1 MELDTLLFNT
11 TFMKKFR
18 FLYIA
23 AAALLFAACANEE
36 DGIGNSGPVAATV
49 QADIVKNVTR
59 ATVDDT
65 WSNNDAIGVNVTSI
79 GYTIGNNV
87 KYTTTG
93 DGNFTSDNPIYF
105 ADATETVNFNA
116 YYPYQENVDGNGI
129 VNNWNMAEVKEGEPC
144 PADFLFANDATAT
157 KSSPQVQFI
166 GDNKFKHCM
175 SMIRLTF
182 RAGNGINANNA
193 ILKNQLKLKGIYKT
207 GSINTQTGEVTVS
220 GDRGIY
226 ESDVDNKSLK
236 NDVTCTCEF
245 IVFPQSLDNN
255 KMDIEF
261 EVADNGTINTYTTSL
276 PSSTNNEF
284 KSGYLYTY
292 TISIHNT
299 GVVIDK
305 AGITAWLP
313 SDEGGLDAEL
323 Q

>member
-1 MELDTLLFNT
+1 
-11 TFMKKFR
+11 MKKFKI
-18 FLYIA
+18 LYIA

-36 DGIGNSGPVAATV
+36 DGIGNNGPVAATV

-93 DGNFTSDNPIYF
+93 DGKFTSDNPIYF
-105 ADATETVNFNA
+105 ADARETVNFNA

-144 PADFLFANDATAT
+144 PADFLFATGATAT
-157 KSSPQVQFI
+157 KSSPQVQFT
-166 GDNKFKHCM
+166 GDNQFKHCM

-182 RAGNGINANNA
+182 KAGDGINLYNA

-207 GSINTQTGEVTVS
+207 GSINTVKGEVTIS

-226 ESDVDNKSLK
+226 ESDVDDKSLK
-236 NDVTCTCEF
+236 DGVTCEF

-255 KMDIEF
+255 KMDIELD
-261 EVADNGTINTYTTSL
+261 VADNGTINTYTTSL
-276 PSSTNNEF
+276 GSSTNNEF
-284 KSGYLYTY
+284 KGGYKYTY
-292 TISIHNT
+292 TISINNT
-299 GVVIDK
+299 GVVIDN
-305 AGITAWLP
+305 AGITKWQTI
-313 SDEGGLDAEL
+313 EGGSLDAE
-323 Q
+323 QQ

>member
-1 MELDTLLFNT
+1 
-11 TFMKKFR
+11 MKKFR

-36 DGIGNSGPVAATV
+36 DGIGNNGPVAATV
-49 QADIVKNVTR
+49 KADIVKNVTR
-59 ATVDDT
+59 ATTGNT
-65 WSNNDAIGVNVTSI
+65 WSNNDAIGVYVTST

-93 DGNFTSDNPIYF
+93 DGKFTSENPIYF
-105 ADATETVNFNA
+105 ADARETVNFNA

-144 PADFLFANDATAT
+144 SADFLFATGATAT
-157 KSSPQVQFI
+157 KSSPQVQFT
-166 GDNKFKHCM
+166 GDNQFKHCM

-182 RAGNGINANNA
+182 KAGDGINASNA
-193 ILKNQLKLKGIYKT
+193 FLWNKLKLKGIYKT
-207 GSINTQTGEVTVS
+207 GSINTLTGEVTVS

-226 ESDVDNKSLK
+226 ESDVNDKSLK
-236 NDVTCTCEF
+236 NGVTCEF

-255 KMDIEF
+255 KMDIEL
-261 EVADNGTINTYTTSL
+261 EVADNGSINTYTASL

-284 KSGYLYTY
+284 KGGYLYTY
-292 TISIHNT
+292 PIRINNT

-313 SDEGGLDAEL
+313 SEEGGLDAV
-323 Q
+323 QQ

>member
-1 MELDTLLFNT
+1 
-11 TFMKKFR
+11 MKKFR

-36 DGIGNSGPVAATV
+36 DGIGNNGPVAATV

-59 ATVDDT
+59 ATTGNT
-65 WSNNDAIGVNVTSI
+65 WSKNDAIGVYVTSP
-79 GYTIGNNV
+79 GYTIGDNV

-105 ADATETVNFNA
+105 ADARETVIFNA

-144 PADFLFANDATAT
+144 PADFLFATGATAT
-157 KSSPQVQFI
+157 KSSPQVQFT
-166 GDNKFKHCM
+166 GDNQFKHCM

-182 RAGNGINANNA
+182 KAGDGINPYNA

-207 GSINTQTGEVTVS
+207 GSINTQTGEVTIY

-236 NDVTCTCEF
+236 NGATCEF

-255 KMDIEF
+255 KMDIEL

-276 PSSTNNEF
+276 TSSTNNEF
-284 KSGYLYTY
+284 KGGYLYTY
-292 TISIHNT
+292 PIRINNT
-299 GVVIDK
+299 GVVIEK
-305 AGITAWLP
+305 AGITAWQP
-313 SDEGGLDAEL
+313 SDEPDLDAV
-323 Q
+323 QQ

>member
-1 MELDTLLFNT
+1 
-11 TFMKKFR
+11 MKKFR

-23 AAALLFAACANEE
+23 AVALLFAACANEE
-36 DGIGNSGPVAATV
+36 DGIGNNGPVAATV
-49 QADIVKNVTR
+49 KADIVKNVTR
-59 ATVDDT
+59 ATTGNT
-65 WSNNDAIGVNVTSI
+65 WSNNDAIGVYVTST

-93 DGNFTSDNPIYF
+93 DGKFTSDNPIYF
-105 ADATETVNFNA
+105 ADARETVNFNA

-144 PADFLFANDATAT
+144 PADFLFATGATAT
-157 KSSPQVQFI
+157 KSSPQVQFT
-166 GDNKFKHCM
+166 GDNQFKHCM

-182 RAGNGINANNA
+182 KAGDGINPYNA

-207 GSINTQTGEVTVS
+207 GSINTQTGEVTIY

-236 NDVTCTCEF
+236 NGATCEF

-255 KMDIEF
+255 KMDIEL

-276 PSSTNNEF
+276 TSSTNNEF
-284 KSGYLYTY
+284 KGGYLYTY
-292 TISIHNT
+292 PIRINNT
-299 GVVIDK
+299 GVVIEN

-313 SDEGGLDAEL
+313 SEEGGLDAV
-323 Q
+323 QQ

>member
-1 MELDTLLFNT
+1 
-11 TFMKKFR
+11 MKKFR

-36 DGIGNSGPVAATV
+36 DGINNSGPVAATV

-157 KSSPQVQFI
+157 KSSPQVQFT
-166 GDNKFKHCM
+166 GDNQFKHCM

-182 RAGNGINANNA
+182 KAGDGINPYNA

-207 GSINTQTGEVTVS
+207 GSINTVKGEVTIS

-226 ESDVDNKSLK
+226 ESDVDDKSLK
-236 NDVTCTCEF
+236 DGVTCEF

-255 KMDIEF
+255 KMDIELD
-261 EVADNGTINTYTTSL
+261 VADNGTINTYTTSL
-276 PSSTNNEF
+276 GSSTNNEF
-284 KSGYLYTY
+284 KGGYKYTY
-292 TISIHNT
+292 TISINNT
-299 GVVIDK
+299 GVVIDN
-305 AGITAWLP
+305 AGITKWQTI
-313 SDEGGLDAEL
+313 EGGSLDAE
-323 Q
+323 QQ

>member
-1 MELDTLLFNT
+1 
-11 TFMKKFR
+11 MKKFR

-36 DGIGNSGPVAATV
+36 DGIGNNGPVAATV
-49 QADIVKNVTR
+49 KADIVKNATR
-59 ATVDDT
+59 ATTDNT
-65 WSNNDAIGVNVTSI
+65 WSNNDAIGVNVTSK
-79 GYTIGNNV
+79 GYTIGDNV

-105 ADATETVNFNA
+105 AKATETVNFSA

-144 PADFLFANDATAT
+144 PADFLFAKDATAT
-157 KSSPQVQFI
+157 KSSPQVQFT
-166 GDNKFKHCM
+166 GDNQFKHCM

-182 RAGNGINANNA
+182 KAGDGINENNA
-193 ILKNQLKLKGIYKT
+193 NLKNKLKLKGIYKT
-207 GSINTQTGEVTVS
+207 GSINTQTGEVTIY

-236 NDVTCTCEF
+236 NGATCEF

-255 KMDIEF
+255 KMDIEL

-276 PSSTNNEF
+276 TSSTNNEF
-284 KSGYLYTY
+284 KGGYLYTY
-292 TISIHNT
+292 PIRINNT
-299 GVVIDK
+299 GVVIEK
-305 AGITAWLP
+305 AGITEWQP
-313 SDEGGLDAEL
+313 IDEPDLDAV
-323 Q
+323 QQ

>member
-1 MELDTLLFNT
+1 
-11 TFMKKFR
+11 MKKFR

-49 QADIVKNVTR
+49 KADIVKNVTR
-59 ATVDDT
+59 ATTDDT
-65 WSNNDAIGVNVTSI
+65 WSKNDAIGVYVTSP
-79 GYTIGNNV
+79 GYTIGDNV

-105 ADATETVNFNA
+105 ADARETVNFNA
-116 YYPYQENVDGNGI
+116 YYPYQENMDGNGI

-144 PADFLFANDATAT
+144 PADFLFARDATAT
-157 KSSPQVQFI
+157 KSSPQVQFT

-182 RAGNGINANNA
+182 KAGDGINANNA
-193 ILKNQLKLKGIYKT
+193 NLKNKLKLKGIYKT
-207 GSINTQTGEVTVS
+207 GSINTLTGEVTVS

-226 ESDVDNKSLK
+226 ESDVNDKSLK
-236 NDVTCTCEF
+236 NGVTCEF

-255 KMDIEF
+255 KMDIEL
-261 EVADNGTINTYTTSL
+261 EVADNGSINTYTASL

-284 KSGYLYTY
+284 KGGNQYTY
-292 TISIHNT
+292 TIRICNT
-299 GVVIDK
+299 GVIIEN
-305 AGITAWLP
+305 AGIESWQP
-313 SDEGGLDAEL
+313 NEEGPLDAE
-323 Q
+323 QQ

>member
-1 MELDTLLFNT
+1 
-11 TFMKKFR
+11 MKKFR

-36 DGIGNSGPVAATV
+36 DGIGNNGSVAATV
-49 QADIVKNVTR
+49 KADIVKNVTR
-59 ATVDDT
+59 ATTDNT

-93 DGNFTSDNPIYF
+93 DGKFTSDNPIYF
-105 ADATETVNFNA
+105 ADARETVNFNA

-157 KSSPQVQFI
+157 KSSPQVQFT
-166 GDNKFKHCM
+166 GDNQFKHCM

-182 RAGNGINANNA
+182 KAGDGINPYNA

-207 GSINTQTGEVTVS
+207 GSINTQTGEVTIY

-236 NDVTCTCEF
+236 NGVTCEF

-255 KMDIEF
+255 KMDIEL

-284 KSGYLYTY
+284 KGGYLYTY

-313 SDEGGLDAEL
+313 SDEGGLDAV
-323 Q
+323 QQ

>member
-1 MELDTLLFNT
+1 
-11 TFMKKFR
+11 MKKFKI
-18 FLYIA
+18 LYIA

-36 DGIGNSGPVAATV
+36 DGIGNNGPVAATV

-144 PADFLFANDATAT
+144 PADFLFATGATAT
-157 KSSPQVQFI
+157 KSSPQVQFT
-166 GDNKFKHCM
+166 GDNQFKHCM

-182 RAGNGINANNA
+182 KAGKGINANNA

-207 GSINTQTGEVTVS
+207 GSINTVKGEVTIS

-226 ESDVDNKSLK
+226 ESDVDDKSLK
-236 NDVTCTCEF
+236 DGVTCEF

-255 KMDIEF
+255 KMDIELD
-261 EVADNGTINTYTTSL
+261 VADNGTINTYTTSL
-276 PSSTNNEF
+276 GSSTNNEF
-284 KSGYLYTY
+284 KGGYKYTY
-292 TISIHNT
+292 TISINNT
-299 GVVIDK
+299 GVVIDN
-305 AGITAWLP
+305 AGITKWQTI
-313 SDEGGLDAEL
+313 EGGSLDAE
-323 Q
+323 QQ

>member
-1 MELDTLLFNT
+1 
-11 TFMKKFR
+11 MKKFR

-36 DGIGNSGPVAATV
+36 DGIGNNDPVAATV
-49 QADIVKNVTR
+49 QADIVKNATR
-59 ATVDDT
+59 ATTGNT
-65 WSNNDAIGVNVTSI
+65 WSNNDAIGVNVTST
-79 GYTIGNNV
+79 GYTIGDNV

-105 ADATETVNFNA
+105 ASATEEVQFCA

-144 PADFLFANDATAT
+144 PADFLFARDATAT
-157 KSSPQVQFI
+157 KSSPQVQFT
-166 GDNKFKHCM
+166 GDNQFKHCM

-193 ILKNQLKLKGIYKT
+193 NLKNKLKLKGIYKT
-207 GSINTQTGEVTVS
+207 GSINTLTGEVTVS

-284 KSGYLYTY
+284 KGGYQYKY
-292 TISIHNT
+292 TIRIHNT
-299 GVVIDK
+299 GVVIEN
-305 AGITAWLP
+305 AGITAWQP
-313 SDEGGLDAEL
+313 SDEGGLDAE
-323 Q
+323 QQ

>member
-1 MELDTLLFNT
+1 
-11 TFMKKFR
+11 MKKFR

-59 ATVDDT
+59 ATTDNT
-65 WSNNDAIGVNVTSI
+65 WFNNDAIGVNVTSY
-79 GYTIGNNV
+79 GYTIGDNV

-105 ADATETVNFNA
+105 ADARETVNFNA

-144 PADFLFANDATAT
+144 PADFLFATGATAT
-157 KSSPQVQFI
+157 KSSPQVQFT
-166 GDNKFKHCM
+166 GDNQFKHCM

-182 RAGNGINANNA
+182 KAGDGINANNA
-193 ILKNQLKLKGIYKT
+193 NLKNKLKLKGIYKT
-207 GSINTQTGEVTVS
+207 GSINTLTGEVTIS

-236 NDVTCTCEF
+236 NGATCEF

-255 KMDIEF
+255 KMDIEL

-284 KSGYLYTY
+284 KGGYLYTY
-292 TISIHNT
+292 PIRINNT
-299 GVVIDK
+299 GVVIEK
-305 AGITAWLP
+305 AGITEWQP
-313 SDEGGLDAEL
+313 IDEPDLDAV
-323 Q
+323 QQ

>member
-1 MELDTLLFNT
+1 
-11 TFMKKFR
+11 MKKFR

-36 DGIGNSGPVAATV
+36 DGIGNNGPVAATV

-144 PADFLFANDATAT
+144 PADFLFATGATAT
-157 KSSPQVQFI
+157 KSSPQVQFT
-166 GDNKFKHCM
+166 GDNQFKHCM

-182 RAGNGINANNA
+182 KAGKGINANNA

-207 GSINTQTGEVTVS
+207 GSINTVKGEVTIS

-226 ESDVDNKSLK
+226 ESDVDDKSLK
-236 NDVTCTCEF
+236 DGVTCEF

-255 KMDIEF
+255 KMDIELD
-261 EVADNGTINTYTTSL
+261 VADNGTINTYTTSL
-276 PSSTNNEF
+276 GSSTNNEF
-284 KSGYLYTY
+284 KGGYKYTY
-292 TISIHNT
+292 TISINNT
-299 GVVIDK
+299 GVVIDN
-305 AGITAWLP
+305 AGIIKWQTI
-313 SDEGGLDAEL
+313 EGGSLDAE
-323 Q
+323 QQ

>member
-1 MELDTLLFNT
+1 
-11 TFMKKFR
+11 MKKFK

-36 DGIGNSGPVAATV
+36 DGIGNNGPVAATV
-49 QADIVKNVTR
+49 KADIVKNVTR
-59 ATVDDT
+59 ATTGNT
-65 WSNNDAIGVNVTSI
+65 WSKNDAIGVYVTSP
-79 GYTIGNNV
+79 GYTIGDNV

-93 DGNFTSDNPIYF
+93 DGKFTSDNPIYF
-105 ADATETVNFNA
+105 ADARETVIFNA
-116 YYPYQENVDGNGI
+116 YYPYQENMDGNGI

-144 PADFLFANDATAT
+144 PADFLFAKDATAT
-157 KSSPQVQFI
+157 KSSPQVQFT
-166 GDNKFKHCM
+166 GDNQFKHCM

-182 RAGNGINANNA
+182 KAGDGINPYNA

-207 GSINTQTGEVTVS
+207 GSINTQTGEVTIY

-236 NDVTCTCEF
+236 NGATCEF

-255 KMDIEF
+255 KMDIEL

-276 PSSTNNEF
+276 TSSTNNEF
-284 KSGYLYTY
+284 KGGYLYTY
-292 TISIHNT
+292 PIRINNT
-299 GVVIDK
+299 GVVIEK

-313 SDEGGLDAEL
+313 SDEPDLDAV
-323 Q
+323 QQ

>member
-1 MELDTLLFNT
+1 
-11 TFMKKFR
+11 MKKFR

-36 DGIGNSGPVAATV
+36 DGIGNNGPVAATV
-49 QADIVKNVTR
+49 QADIVKNITR
-59 ATVDDT
+59 ATTDDT
-65 WSNNDAIGVNVTSI
+65 WSKNDAIGVNVTST
-79 GYTIGNNV
+79 GYTIGDNV

-105 ADATETVNFNA
+105 ASATEEVQFCA

-157 KSSPQVQFI
+157 KSSPQVQFT
-166 GDNKFKHCM
+166 GDNQFKHCM

-182 RAGNGINANNA
+182 KAGDGINPYNA

-207 GSINTQTGEVTVS
+207 GSINTQTGEVIIY

-236 NDVTCTCEF
+236 NGATCEF

-255 KMDIEF
+255 KMDIEL

-276 PSSTNNEF
+276 TSSTNNEF
-284 KSGYLYTY
+284 KCGYLYTY
-292 TISIHNT
+292 PIRINNT
-299 GVVIDK
+299 GVVIEK
-305 AGITAWLP
+305 AGITAWQP
-313 SDEGGLDAEL
+313 SDEGSLDAEL

>member
-1 MELDTLLFNT
+1 
-11 TFMKKFR
+11 MKKFR

-23 AAALLFAACANEE
+23 AVALLFAACANEE
-36 DGIGNSGPVAATV
+36 DGIGNNGPVAATV
-49 QADIVKNVTR
+49 KADIVKNITR
-59 ATVDDT
+59 ATTGNT
-65 WSNNDAIGVNVTSI
+65 WSENDAIGVNVTST
-79 GYTIGNNV
+79 GYTIGDNV
-87 KYTTTG
+87 KYTTNG

-105 ADATETVNFNA
+105 ADARETVNFNA

-144 PADFLFANDATAT
+144 PADFLFATGATAT
-157 KSSPQVQFI
+157 KSSPQVQFT
-166 GDNKFKHCM
+166 GDNQFKHCM

-182 RAGNGINANNA
+182 KAGDGINPYNA

-207 GSINTQTGEVTVS
+207 GSINTQTGEVTIY

-236 NDVTCTCEF
+236 NGATCEF

-255 KMDIEF
+255 KMDIEL

-276 PSSTNNEF
+276 TSSTNNEF
-284 KSGYLYTY
+284 KGGYLYTY
-292 TISIHNT
+292 PIRINNT
-299 GVVIDK
+299 GVVIEN

-313 SDEGGLDAEL
+313 SEEGGLDAV
-323 Q
+323 QQ

>member
-1 MELDTLLFNT
+1 
-11 TFMKKFR
+11 MKKFR

-36 DGIGNSGPVAATV
+36 DGIGNNGPVAATV
-49 QADIVKNVTR
+49 KADIVKNVTR
-59 ATVDDT
+59 ATTGNT
-65 WSNNDAIGVNVTSI
+65 WSKNDAIGVYVTSP
-79 GYTIGNNV
+79 GYTIGDNV

-93 DGNFTSDNPIYF
+93 DGKFTSDNPIYF
-105 ADATETVNFNA
+105 ADARETVIFNA
-116 YYPYQENVDGNGI
+116 YYPYQENMDGNGI

-144 PADFLFANDATAT
+144 PADFLFAKDATAT
-157 KSSPQVQFI
+157 KSSPQVQFT
-166 GDNKFKHCM
+166 GDNQFKHCM

-182 RAGNGINANNA
+182 KAGDGINPYNA

-207 GSINTQTGEVTVS
+207 GSINTQTGEVTIS

-236 NDVTCTCEF
+236 NGATCEF

-255 KMDIEF
+255 KMDIEL

-284 KSGYLYTY
+284 KGGYLYTY
-292 TISIHNT
+292 TIRIHNT
-299 GVVIDK
+299 GVVIEK

-313 SDEGGLDAEL
+313 SDEPDLDAV
-323 Q
+323 QQ

>member
-1 MELDTLLFNT
+1 
-11 TFMKKFR
+11 MKKFR

-36 DGIGNSGPVAATV
+36 DGIGNNGPVAATV
-49 QADIVKNVTR
+49 KADIVKNATR
-59 ATVDDT
+59 ATTGNT
-65 WSNNDAIGVNVTSI
+65 WSNNDAIGVNVTST
-79 GYTIGNNV
+79 GYTIGDNV

-93 DGNFTSDNPIYF
+93 DGKFTSDNPIYF
-105 ADATETVNFNA
+105 ANARETVNFNA

-157 KSSPQVQFI
+157 KSSPQVQFT
-166 GDNKFKHCM
+166 GDNQFKHCM

-182 RAGNGINANNA
+182 KAGDGINPYNA

-207 GSINTQTGEVTVS
+207 GSINTQTGEVTIY

-236 NDVTCTCEF
+236 NGATCEF

-276 PSSTNNEF
+276 TSSTNNEF
-284 KSGYLYTY
+284 KVGYLYTY
-292 TISIHNT
+292 PIRINNT
-299 GVVIDK
+299 GVVIEK
-305 AGITAWLP
+305 AGITAWQP
-313 SDEGGLDAEL
+313 SDEPDLDAV
-323 Q
+323 QQ

>member
-1 MELDTLLFNT
+1 
-11 TFMKKFR
+11 MKKFR

-49 QADIVKNVTR
+49 KADIVKNITR
-59 ATVDDT
+59 ATTDNT

-79 GYTIGNNV
+79 GYTIGDNV

-105 ADATETVNFNA
+105 ADTRETVNFNA

-144 PADFLFANDATAT
+144 PADFLFATGATAT
-157 KSSPQVQFI
+157 KSSPQVQFT
-166 GDNKFKHCM
+166 GDNQFKHCM

-182 RAGNGINANNA
+182 KAGDGINANNA
-193 ILKNQLKLKGIYKT
+193 NLKNNLKLKGIYKT
-207 GSINTQTGEVTVS
+207 GSINTQTGEVAIS

-236 NDVTCTCEF
+236 NGVTCEF

-284 KSGYLYTY
+284 KGGYQYKY
-292 TISIHNT
+292 TIRIHNT
-299 GVVIDK
+299 GVVIEN
-305 AGITAWLP
+305 AGITAWQP
-313 SDEGGLDAEL
+313 SDEGGLDAE
-323 Q
+323 QQ

>member
-1 MELDTLLFNT
+1 
-11 TFMKKFR
+11 MKKFR

-23 AAALLFAACANEE
+23 AVALLFAACANEE
-36 DGIGNSGPVAATV
+36 DGIGNNGPVAATV
-49 QADIVKNVTR
+49 KADIVKNVTR
-59 ATVDDT
+59 ATTGNT
-65 WSNNDAIGVNVTSI
+65 WSNNDAIGVYVTST

-93 DGNFTSDNPIYF
+93 DGKFTSDNPIYF
-105 ADATETVNFNA
+105 ADARETVNFNA

-144 PADFLFANDATAT
+144 PADFLFATGATAT
-157 KSSPQVQFI
+157 KSSPQVQFT
-166 GDNKFKHCM
+166 GDNQFKHCM

-182 RAGNGINANNA
+182 KAGDGINPYNA

-207 GSINTQTGEVTVS
+207 GSINTQTGEVTIY

-236 NDVTCTCEF
+236 NGATCEF

-255 KMDIEF
+255 KMDIEL

-276 PSSTNNEF
+276 TSSTNNEF
-284 KSGYLYTY
+284 KGGYLYTY

-299 GVVIDK
+299 GVVIEN
-305 AGITAWLP
+305 AGITGWLP
-313 SDEGGLDAEL
+313 SEEGGLDAV
-323 Q
+323 QQ

>member
-1 MELDTLLFNT
+1 
-11 TFMKKFR
+11 MKKFR

-49 QADIVKNVTR
+49 KADIVKNITR
-59 ATVDDT
+59 ATTDNT

-79 GYTIGNNV
+79 GYTIGDNV
-87 KYTTTG
+87 KYTTAG

-105 ADATETVNFNA
+105 ADARETVIFNA

-144 PADFLFANDATAT
+144 PADFLFATGATAT
-157 KSSPQVQFI
+157 KSSPQVQFT
-166 GDNKFKHCM
+166 GDNQFKHCM

-182 RAGNGINANNA
+182 KAGKGIDANNA
-193 ILKNQLKLKGIYKT
+193 NLKNNLKLKGIYKT
-207 GSINTQTGEVTVS
+207 GSINTQTGEVAIS
-220 GDRGIY
+220 GDRGIF

-236 NDVTCTCEF
+236 NGVTCEF

-255 KMDIEF
+255 KMDIEL
-261 EVADNGTINTYTTSL
+261 EVADNCTINTYTTSL

-284 KSGYLYTY
+284 KGGYLYTY
-292 TISIHNT
+292 TISINNT

-305 AGITAWLP
+305 AGITAWQT
-313 SDEGGLDAEL
+313 SDEGSLDAE
-323 Q
+323 QQ

>member
-1 MELDTLLFNT
+1 
-11 TFMKKFR
+11 MKKFR

-36 DGIGNSGPVAATV
+36 DGIGNNGPVAATV
-49 QADIVKNVTR
+49 KADIVKNVTR
-59 ATVDDT
+59 ATTDNT

-93 DGNFTSDNPIYF
+93 DGKFTSDNPIYF
-105 ADATETVNFNA
+105 ADARETVNFNA

-157 KSSPQVQFI
+157 KSSPQVQFT
-166 GDNKFKHCM
+166 GDNQFKHCM

-182 RAGNGINANNA
+182 KAGDGINPNNA

-207 GSINTQTGEVTVS
+207 GSINTQTGEVTIY

-236 NDVTCTCEF
+236 NGATCEF

-255 KMDIEF
+255 KMDIEL

-276 PSSTNNEF
+276 TSSTNNEF
-284 KSGYLYTY
+284 KGGYLYTY
-292 TISIHNT
+292 PIRIHNT
-299 GVVIDK
+299 GVVIEK
-305 AGITAWLP
+305 AGITAWQP
-313 SDEGGLDAEL
+313 SDEPDLDAV
-323 Q
+323 QQ

>member
-1 MELDTLLFNT
+1 
-11 TFMKKFR
+11 MKKFR

-59 ATVDDT
+59 ATTGNT
-65 WSNNDAIGVNVTSI
+65 WSNNDAIGVYVTST

-93 DGNFTSDNPIYF
+93 DGKFTSDNPIYF
-105 ADATETVNFNA
+105 ADARETVNFNA

-144 PADFLFANDATAT
+144 PADFLFATGATAT
-157 KSSPQVQFI
+157 KSSPQVQFT
-166 GDNKFKHCM
+166 GDNQFKHCM

-182 RAGNGINANNA
+182 KAGDGINPYNA

-207 GSINTQTGEVTVS
+207 GSINTQTGEVTIY

-236 NDVTCTCEF
+236 NGATCEF

-255 KMDIEF
+255 KMDIEL

-276 PSSTNNEF
+276 TSSTNNEF
-284 KSGYLYTY
+284 KGGYLYTY
-292 TISIHNT
+292 PIRINNT
-299 GVVIDK
+299 GVVIEN

-313 SDEGGLDAEL
+313 SEEGGLDAV
-323 Q
+323 QQ

>member
-1 MELDTLLFNT
+1 
-11 TFMKKFR
+11 MKKFR

-36 DGIGNSGPVAATV
+36 DGIGNNGPVAATV
-49 QADIVKNVTR
+49 KADIVKNVTR
-59 ATVDDT
+59 ATTGNT
-65 WSNNDAIGVNVTSI
+65 WSNNDAIGVYVTST

-93 DGNFTSDNPIYF
+93 DGKFTSDNPIYF
-105 ADATETVNFNA
+105 ADARETVIFNA
-116 YYPYQENVDGNGI
+116 YYPYQENMDGNGI

-157 KSSPQVQFI
+157 KSSPQVQFT
-166 GDNKFKHCM
+166 GDNQFKHCM

-182 RAGNGINANNA
+182 KAGDGINPYNA

-207 GSINTQTGEVTVS
+207 GSINTQTGEVTIY

-236 NDVTCTCEF
+236 NGATCEF

-255 KMDIEF
+255 KMDIEL

-276 PSSTNNEF
+276 TSSTNNEF
-284 KSGYLYTY
+284 KGGYLYTY
-292 TISIHNT
+292 PIRINNT
-299 GVVIDK
+299 GVVIEK
-305 AGITAWLP
+305 AGITAWQP
-313 SDEGGLDAEL
+313 SDEPDLDAV
-323 Q
+323 QQ

>member
-1 MELDTLLFNT
+1 
-11 TFMKKFR
+11 MKKFR

-36 DGIGNSGPVAATV
+36 DGIGNNGPVAATV
-49 QADIVKNVTR
+49 KADIVKNVTR
-59 ATVDDT
+59 ATTDNT

-93 DGNFTSDNPIYF
+93 DGKFTSDNPIYF
-105 ADATETVNFNA
+105 ADARETVNFNA

-144 PADFLFANDATAT
+144 PADFLFANGATAT
-157 KSSPQVQFI
+157 KSSPQVQFT
-166 GDNKFKHCM
+166 GDNQFKHCM

-182 RAGNGINANNA
+182 KAGKGINANNA

-207 GSINTQTGEVTVS
+207 GSINTQTGEVTIY

-236 NDVTCTCEF
+236 NGATCEF

-255 KMDIEF
+255 KMDIEL

-284 KSGYLYTY
+284 KGGYLYTY

-313 SDEGGLDAEL
+313 SDEGGLDAV
-323 Q
+323 QQ

>member
-1 MELDTLLFNT
+1 
-11 TFMKKFR
+11 MKKFR

-59 ATVDDT
+59 ATTDNT
-65 WSNNDAIGVNVTSI
+65 WSNNDAIGVNVTSK

-144 PADFLFANDATAT
+144 PADFLFATGATAT
-157 KSSPQVQFI
+157 KSSPQVQFT
-166 GDNKFKHCM
+166 GDNQFKHCM

-182 RAGNGINANNA
+182 KAGKGINANNA

-207 GSINTQTGEVTVS
+207 GSINTQTGEVAIS

-236 NDVTCTCEF
+236 NGATCEF
-245 IVFPQSLDNN
+245 IVFPQPLDNN
-255 KMDIEF
+255 KMDIEL

-284 KSGYLYTY
+284 KGGYLYTY

-305 AGITAWLP
+305 AGITAWKT
-313 SDEGGLDAEL
+313 SEEGDLNAE
-323 Q
+323 QQ